1 MLESKRVL
9 VVGSLNMDLVVYCA
23 RRPGPG
29 ETLTG
34 THFST
39 VPGGKGANQAL
50 AAARLGG
57 RVTIV
62 GRVGDDDFGGRLVDS
77 LYGAGADVSRIAR
90 TGGVSTGVAL
100 ITVDGDGE
108 NSIVVVPGANGRL
121 TPADVERNAEL
132 VAGAGAL
139 LLQLEV
145 PLETVTAAAR
155 VAAEAGVPVLLDPAP
170 APSEPLPAEL
180 LQATDILLPNQHEA
194 AVLAGSAVPE
204 DLTTARV
211 VASDLLGL
219 GPRVVVLKLGLQ
231 GALIATGSSCSHVP
245 GIKVPVVDTTGA
257 GDAFGGALAVAL
269 AGGMDLAMG
278 VAFANRA
285 GALSVT
291 RRGAQPSMPTRPEVD
306 RLQASADRYEYVDWT
321 RPAAP
326 ATGI

>member
-1 MLESKRVL
+1 MEPKRVL

-29 ETLTG
+29 ETLPG
-34 THFST
+34 TDFTS

-57 RVTIV
+57 RVNMI
-62 GRVGDDDFGGRLVDS
+62 GRVGADDFGGRLVDS
-77 LYGAGADVSRIAR
+77 LHDAGADVSRITR
-90 TGGVSTGVAL
+90 STGVSTGVAL
-100 ITVDGDGE
+100 ITVDDQGE

-121 TPADVERNAEL
+121 TPADVERSRDL
-132 VAGAGAL
+132 FAGAGAL

-145 PLETVTAAAR
+145 PLDTVTAAAR
-155 VAAEAGVPVLLDPAP
+155 LAAEAGVPVLLDPAP
-170 APSEPLPAEL
+170 APLEPLPSEL
-180 LQATDILLPNQHEA
+180 LRATDILLPNQHEA
-194 AVLAGSAVPE
+194 AVLAGTAPPE

-219 GPRVVVLKLGLQ
+219 GPRVVVLKLGAQ
-231 GALIATGSSCSHVP
+231 GALVATGSSCRHMP
-245 GIKVPVVDTTGA
+245 GIRVNAVDSTGA

-269 AGGMDLAMG
+269 AQGMDLAMG

-291 RRGAQPSMPTRPEVD
+291 RRGAQPSMPTRSEVD
-306 RLQASADRYEYVDWT
+306 RLQAAADRYDYVDWT